1 MASEKR
7 SNDKSVLSLRPTK
20 KLEVDDE
27 VEISHPIDLNAADV
41 QGKSI
46 AAGVVV
52 QGQTL
57 QQQLFSVIPA
67 YVSIGDYL
75 PDFLA
80 IVAIEKIFEVT
91 CSHSSHEKS
100 ARFGLSNI
108 SANSAQTLI
117 KHLSVGH
124 SGIRDGVLTR
134 DRLTSENSLLVVL
147 LNPVK
152 GLGFL
157 SCLLSE

>member
-20 KLEVDDE
+20 KLAIDDE
-27 VEISHPIDLNAADV
+27 AQISHPIDLNAADV

-46 AAGVVV
+46 AASVVV
-52 QGQTL
+52 QVQTL

-67 YVSIGDYL
+67 FVGIGNYL

-80 IVAIEKIFEVT
+80 VVAAEKIFKVT
-91 CSHSSHEKS
+91 CSHSSHKKL

-108 SANSAQTLI
+108 SANSARTLI

-124 SGIRDGVLTR
+124 SGI
-134 DRLTSENSLLVVL
+134 
-147 LNPVK
+147 
-152 GLGFL
+152 
-157 SCLLSE
+157 